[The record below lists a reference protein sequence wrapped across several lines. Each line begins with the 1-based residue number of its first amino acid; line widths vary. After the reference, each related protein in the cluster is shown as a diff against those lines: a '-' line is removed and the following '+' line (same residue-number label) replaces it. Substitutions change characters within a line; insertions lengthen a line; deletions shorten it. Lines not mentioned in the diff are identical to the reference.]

1 MIFYQVG
8 LVLIV
13 CLAEREK
20 MFFLGAKGRI
30 ILLAALVEIAL
41 FSHPPSGNEVDIVKD
56 FDPNFDQL
64 CFLTRNGK
72 AAQAG
77 FENLNM
83 QAHDQDLWIDFAG
96 RGILLSGLDPSEFNE
111 AHVVFDSFG
120 VW

>member
-8 LVLIV
+8 LVMIV
-13 CLAEREK
+13 CLAAREK

-41 FSHPPSGNEVDIVKD
+41 FSHPHRAMRLILQKD

-96 RGILLSGLDPSEFNE
+96 RGILLSGLDPSEFSE
-111 AHVVFDSFG
+111 AHVVFDSFV